1 MSHDDPFLPAS
12 AAEQLAAAKL
22 AESLQGSAGIAENT
36 SNREVDD
43 AGLSAAL
50 LLRLPTSL
58 EPRAGVLDGLL
69 LQFDDRLPR
78 QATQRVWWKWLMA
91 GLLPVAAIA
100 MYLLLVRNESA
111 SVVASVLLRRPPTR
125 IVEAQQLSLAD
136 GGKQRDYAATMT
148 TYRRDYLD
156 DLSQR
161 YRAGR

>member
-12 AAEQLAAAKL
+12 AAEQLAAAQL
-22 AESLQGSAGIAENT
+22 AESLQGSASVAENT

-43 AGLSAAL
+43 AGLSAAMM
-50 LLRLPTSL
+50 LRLPPSL
-58 EPRAGVLDGLL
+58 GPAPAVLDGLL

-78 QATQRVWWKWLMA
+78 QAPQRVWWKWLMA
-91 GLLPVAAIA
+91 GLLPVAASA
-100 MYLLLVRNESA
+100 MYLVFVRSESA
-111 SVVASVLLRRPPTR
+111 PLVASALLRRPPTM

-136 GGKQRDYAATMT
+136 GGKQLDYAATMT

-161 YRAGR
+161 YRTAR